1 MNDMA
6 AVIDRT
12 ALDSATAHGTLGDDG
27 RSGAALQRL
36 TLADGTPVV
45 VKRYDARS
53 DVVMR
58 MVGDERG
65 REVELYL
72 TGALDD
78 LPPTA
83 RHAILGAWYDD
94 EGRGVVVMRDL
105 GEAVLTWDHRLSP
118 AQLRVILSALRD
130 LHAAHRGRTD
140 PTPTSLELVVG
151 LFEPSR
157 IQPFVGLPL
166 IDAALRGWEYFAEVA
181 TDEVGQRVLALSQ
194 DGAPLVRALRGR
206 TPTLL
211 HGDVATVN
219 LALEPDGLTLFDWGL
234 ATVGPAE
241 MDVARLLV
249 GCAHTF
255 DLSFEEF
262 LALQREVAGVDHDE
276 ASLELALLAALT
288 WLGWNKALDIV
299 EHPDEGVRARE
310 RAGLDWWLAQAGRA
324 FERGLV

>member
-1 MNDMA
+1 MA
-6 AVIDRT
+6 AVIDRA
-12 ALDSATAHGTLGDDG
+12 ALDSATAYGTLGEDG

-36 TLADGTPVV
+36 TLADGRPVV
-45 VKRYDARS
+45 VKHYDPTT
-53 DVVMR
+53 DLVMQ
-58 MVGDERG
+58 MVGDDHG

-72 TGALDD
+72 SGALDD

-94 EGRGVVVMRDL
+94 GRGVVVMRDL
-105 GEAVLTWDHRLSP
+105 GDAVLTWDHLLVP
-118 AQLRVILSALRD
+118 AQVRTILSGLAD
-130 LHAAHRGRTD
+130 LHAANRGRTE
-140 PTPTSLELVVG
+140 PAPTSIDALVG
-151 LFEPSR
+151 IFEPDR
-157 IQPFVGLPL
+157 IRPFAGYDL

-181 TDEVGQRVLALSQ
+181 PDEVGQRVLALAQ
-194 DGAPLVRALRGR
+194 DGAPLLRALRTR
-206 TPTLL
+206 TQTLL

-219 LALEPDGLTLFDWGL
+219 LALEPDGMTLFDWGL
-234 ATVGPAE
+234 AAVGPAE
-241 MDVARLLV
+241 FDVARLLV

-255 DLSFEEF
+255 DLSFDEF
-262 LALQREVAGVDHDE
+262 LALQRDVAGADHDE

-299 EHPDEGVRARE
+299 EHPDDGVRARE